1 MQENPTRRP
10 VPPQLSRGSFENV
23 RLGGRNVG
31 ASLVAGGGESP
42 GSCSIN
48 IYINNDVQG
57 INNSVLID
65 SEVTMGDPGISL
77 CLEGLKMD
85 RGFRMVTKKK
95 ENDLVTTL
103 IILLLAFL
111 ILLISF
117 FTYFLV

>member
-1 MQENPTRRP
+1 MKNPMQEPMRR
-10 VPPQLSRGSFENV
+10 PQLSRGSFENV

-31 ASLVAGGGESP
+31 ASMVAGGGDSP

-65 SEVTMGDPGISL
+65 SEVRMGDPGISF

-95 ENDLVTTL
+95 DNYFLTTL
-103 IILLLAFL
+103 ILLLLAFVIL
-111 ILLISF
+111 IISF
-117 FTYFLV
+117 FAHVLV